1 MILSLLRV
9 CSFAG
14 SLATGLRL
22 SVVPAHKDAQ
32 CGSVPAFS
40 LDSSAVQRIALL
52 LRGDSFRHGVKGIHE
67 VVDAS
72 RVRTQIN
79 VYHSHVRVIEGLE
92 AEGYQ
97 VDVAISTYST
107 PYDSITKRIFGKK
120 LKVFEKLQRE
130 GSTQSTSVLASM
142 LALEEFA
149 WSEKIWYD
157 YVILTR
163 HDIFLHPKFSTL
175 FGQDSFN
182 KKVWLPNQMEPGW
195 WCDGVVQYQS
205 HWTNTSWMSNDF
217 VQIIPAHFW
226 GCVRDLISTHSPDGW
241 PFECWEQLVPF
252 VGSMDAIGFLEE
264 KGEKGLW
271 ELCREDQSINQS
283 LTPCQPCQPW
293 KCIITVDDKVA

>member
-1 MILSLLRV
+1 MRLSLLRV

-40 LDSSAVQRIALL
+40 LGSSAVQRVALL
-52 LRGDSFRHGVKGIHE
+52 LRGESFRHGGQHVHE

-107 PYDSITKRIFGKK
+107 PYDSIAERIFGTK
-120 LKVFEKLQRE
+120 LKVFEKLERE
-130 GSTQSTSVLASM
+130 GGSQSTSALASM
-142 LALEEFA
+142 LALEEYA
-149 WSEKIWYD
+149 WSEKIWYE
-157 YVILTR
+157 YVIFTR
-163 HDIFLHPKFSTL
+163 HDIYLHPKFSNL

-182 KKVWLPNQMEPGW
+182 KKVWLPNQWQPNQLNGTEW
-195 WCDGVVQYQS
+195 WCDGVVQWQS
-205 HWTNTSWMSNDF
+205 HWKSTSWMSSDF
-217 VQIIPAHFW
+217 LQIIPSHFW

-241 PFECWEQLVPF
+241 PYECWEQLVPF
-252 VGSMDAIGFLEE
+252 VGSMDAIGFF
-264 KGEKGLW
+264 GDKGLW
-271 ELCREDQSINQS
+271 ELCREGQ
-283 LTPCQPCQPW
+283 C
-293 KCIITVDDKVA
+293 